1 MSNFDV
7 VVIGAGPGGYVSA
20 IRCAQ
25 LGLKVAII
33 EREHLGG
40 ICLNWGCIPTKA
52 LLRSAEV
59 YHYMKNAKNYGL
71 EAQNISYDI
80 KAIVER
86 SRGVAKQLSSGIGHL
101 LKKNKVEI
109 FDGVGSLINNTTIEI
124 KTKDGKTS
132 NISAKNIVLA
142 TGARARV
149 LPGFEPDGKFVWTY
163 KEALVAPNVPKK
175 LLVMGS
181 GAIGIEFA
189 SFFNTLGSDVSV
201 VELLPN
207 IMPQEDEEIS
217 TLAKK
222 SFEKQGMK
230 ILTSTKVLGI
240 KKNATDVSV
249 SLESSDGKKFEVN
262 VDAIISAVGV
272 VANIENIG
280 LEKLGVKVDKGRIV
294 VNEYCQSNIN
304 NIYAIGDIIDG
315 PWLAHKASHEG
326 IIVAEKIAGKHP
338 HKMNKMMIPGCTYAH
353 PQVASVGLNEKKA
366 KELGIEIK
374 VGKFPFVGNGK
385 AIALGE
391 PDGLIKTIFNA
402 KTGELI
408 GAHMIGAEVTEMIQ
422 GYVIGMNLETTEQ
435 ELINTV
441 FAHPTLSEMMH
452 EAVLSAYNR
461 TIHF

>member
-25 LGLKVAII
+25 LGLRVAII

-52 LLRSAEV
+52 LLRSAEI

-71 EAQNISYDI
+71 GAEKISYDI

-86 SRGVAKQLSSGIGHL
+86 SRGVAKQLSSGVGHL

-109 FDGVGSLINNTTIEI
+109 FDGTATLLNNTTIEI

-132 NISAKNIVLA
+132 NIIGKNIILA

-149 LPGFEPDGKFVWTY
+149 LQGFEPDGKFVWTY

-189 SFFNTLGSDVSV
+189 SFFNTLGADVSV

-217 TLAKK
+217 TLARKA
-222 SFEKQGMK
+222 FEKQGMK

-240 KKNATDVSV
+240 KKNANDVSV

-262 VDAIISAVGV
+262 VDTIISAVGI

-280 LEKLGVKVDKGRIV
+280 LENWESK
-294 VNEYCQSNIN
+294 
-304 NIYAIGDIIDG
+304 
-315 PWLAHKASHEG
+315 
-326 IIVAEKIAGKHP
+326 
-338 HKMNKMMIPGCTYAH
+338 
-353 PQVASVGLNEKKA
+353 
-366 KELGIEIK
+366 
-374 VGKFPFVGNGK
+374 
-385 AIALGE
+385 
-391 PDGLIKTIFNA
+391 
-402 KTGELI
+402 
-408 GAHMIGAEVTEMIQ
+408 
-422 GYVIGMNLETTEQ
+422 
-435 ELINTV
+435 
-441 FAHPTLSEMMH
+441 
-452 EAVLSAYNR
+452 
-461 TIHF
+461 